1 MCRTRKLLAVAD
13 DHTLAAEAQTD
24 DSDLPSKFIERYE
37 RGAALLRAAI
47 ADMTPEQLRARPVPG
62 KMSTIEVA
70 CHIVD
75 ADQFMADR
83 MKRTIATDRPLLM
96 GVNGIAYLEALDYAE
111 RDLELDLRLL
121 EVTRE
126 QMAADLRRI
135 STDAWQ
141 RDAVHSEMGLVTL
154 RQLILHTIRHL
165 ERHVVAIHEKRALLG
180 LDR

>member
-1 MCRTRKLLAVAD
+1 M
-13 DHTLAAEAQTD
+13 TD
-24 DSDLPSKFIERYE
+24 DRTLIAQAQLDDGDLPSKFIERYA

-47 ADMTPEQLRARPVPG
+47 EGMTPEQLQARPIAG
-62 KMSTIEVA
+62 KMSTIEVVA
-70 CHIVD
+70 HV
-75 ADQFMADR
+75 ADCEQFLADR
-83 MKRTIATDRPLLM
+83 MKRTLAMDRPLLI
-96 GVNGIAYLEALDYAE
+96 GADGNAYVEALHYAE
-111 RDLELDLRLL
+111 RDPGLDVRLV

-135 STDAWQ
+135 APEAWE
-141 RDAVHSEMGLVTL
+141 RTAVHSEMGLVTL